1 MKEQGKEVFPV
12 LEQSI
17 LQQLVETMEKEAVPL
32 QPMDNY
38 IGVDIH
44 IVACG
49 GPCRTASHGKD
60 PK

>member
-38 IGVDIH
+38 IRVDIH
-44 IVACG
+44 TVACG

-60 PK
+60 SK